1 MKNTIYF
8 YGETSL
14 LKIVIEILS
23 DYKILPLTFD
33 QINNENFKNNNI
45 ILFGKRGLEKKINK
59 EFFLQNN
66 AICFVKD
73 NIYDTE
79 LSKPSNTNFFYGR
92 IRVKK
97 FIDEI
102 KTFFIIKKVVLK
114 KIEISGDKITNTLI
128 GSSVLLTPL
137 EKEIL
142 IFLFENKKIE
152 KNYLLE
158 KIIKIKKEIETK
170 TAESH
175 LTRIRGKLLKI
186 KSDIQIKT
194 KEDVFYLNYWFK

>member
-194 KEDVFYLNYWFK
+194 KEDVFYLNY

>member
-1 MKNTIYF
+1 MKNKIYF

-33 QINNENFKNNNI
+33 QINNENFKNNNT

-59 EFFLQNN
+59 KFFLQNN

-79 LSKPSNTNFFYGR
+79 LSKHADSNLFYGR

-114 KIEISGDKITNTLI
+114 KIEISGDTITNTLT

-186 KSDIQIKT
+186 KSNIQIKT
-194 KEDVFYLNYWFK
+194 KEDVFYLNY